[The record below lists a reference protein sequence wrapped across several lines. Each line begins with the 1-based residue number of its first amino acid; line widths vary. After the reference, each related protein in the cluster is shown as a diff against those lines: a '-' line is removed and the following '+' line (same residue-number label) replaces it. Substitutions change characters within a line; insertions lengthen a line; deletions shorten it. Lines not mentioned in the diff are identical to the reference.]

1 MNKLILISTAILATA
16 LAGAQTRIELRAVL
30 SGGKGKAVWK
40 TRDSAT
46 QLQAE
51 LAVEAQRL
59 LPGRTYRIV
68 IGPNSWP
75 VVTNAFGAFSFD
87 RRYIGPIRPNI
98 VPGTIVSVK
107 NAAGQ
112 LVLIGA
118 FQ

>member
-16 LAGAQTRIELRAVL
+16 LAGAQSRIELRATL

-46 QLQAE
+46 QFQAE

-59 LPGRTYRIV
+59 VPGRTYRIV
-68 IGPNSWP
+68 IGANSWP

-87 RRYIGPIRPNI
+87 RRYIGPTRPTI
-98 VPGTIVSVK
+98 VRGTIVSIK